1 MAAAAMAAAAS
12 VHVNGLSSSQGDG
25 FSVYLYYYVLLCTLN
40 YLGTPRDCIFSLLIH
55 FFVFFIIKGNGD
67 TVLKVQNQMYMR
79 TRKILAIQYFT
90 FYAY

>member
-1 MAAAAMAAAAS
+1 MIEVRLCERTCAAYVPAAS

-25 FSVYLYYYVLLCTLN
+25 FSVYFYNYYVQCTLN

-67 TVLKVQNQMYMR
+67 TVLKLPKVSFC
-79 TRKILAIQYFT
+79 TCALAKS
-90 FYAY
+90 